1 MVSKS
6 QTYDIVFITH
16 THTHIFSQSQGV
28 RFGSHCDT
36 FEVVKD
42 SVELHRS
49 LQSVLI
55 RELRAELELGC
66 WEHVQG
72 FSSLLTDC
80 CFIWPQLRDLLV
92 ARFKQALKKGT
103 MGQCSPMRMRERER
117 CRMSGGKERREGKE
131 GERGT
136 VPSVCFLSRPFFCLC
151 VFKSIKVLPRKFI
164 ML

>member
-16 THTHIFSQSQGV
+16 THTHSFSQSQGV

-49 LQSVLI
+49 LQSVLT

-66 WEHVQG
+66 REHVEG

-103 MGQCSPMRMRERER
+103 MGQCSPMRMREREMQDEWR
-117 CRMSGGKERREGKE
+117 ERKEGGKGGRERYS
-131 GERGT
+131 
-136 VPSVCFLSRPFFCLC
+136 PFCLFSLSPFFLSVCL
-151 VFKSIKVLPRKFI
+151 
-164 ML
+164 